1 MRSSQ
6 AMAGSGSAGDPS
18 AFTGCTAKSN
28 TRTVTSAVPTNLT
41 FMPTGTIIET
51 APNSITAAGTDQ
63 AGIAYRTAPGA
74 HAVVLRMLKQILAH
88 LLQLFF
94 IQALRS
100 EERRVGKECRSR
112 WSVE

>member
-6 AMAGSGSAGDPS
+6 AIAGSGSAGDSS
-18 AFTGCTAKSN
+18 AFIGCMAKSH
-28 TRTVTSAVPTNLT
+28 TSTVTSSAPTNLT

-63 AGIAYRTAPGA
+63 ACIAYRTAPGA

-94 IQALRS
+94 IQALQGHFFHS
-100 EERRVGKECRSR
+100 Q
-112 WSVE
+112 W